1 MAHLPIRDTARPLT
15 TLGDVE
21 PVIHM
26 LCGTDFRLSLS
37 AGIEHM
43 FAQESAKRRCS
54 FPGCG
59 RPHLAKGLCRGHYE
73 QQRAKRALQPLP
85 SRPRGDPACSF
96 VGCENVAVKQR
107 TLPSSLATATAE
119 ATPYASPRKNWPD
132 LEAGVRSYLRTN
144 PSERPQGRLRR

>member
-1 MAHLPIRDTARPLT
+1 MADLPVRDTARPLT
-15 TLGDVE
+15 TLGAVE

-59 RPHLAKGLCRGHYE
+59 RPHLAKGLCAVAITSNREPSEPCNHCPPDLE
-73 QQRAKRALQPLP
+73 VTPRAALW
-85 SRPRGDPACSF
+85 A
-96 VGCENVAVKQR
+96 AR
-107 TLPSSLATATAE
+107 TLP
-119 ATPYASPRKNWPD
+119 
-132 LEAGVRSYLRTN
+132 
-144 PSERPQGRLRR
+144 